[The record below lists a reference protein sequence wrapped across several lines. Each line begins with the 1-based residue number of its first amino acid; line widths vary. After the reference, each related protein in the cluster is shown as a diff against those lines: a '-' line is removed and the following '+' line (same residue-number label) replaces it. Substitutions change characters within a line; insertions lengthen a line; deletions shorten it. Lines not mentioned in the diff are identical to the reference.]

1 MENERKDIREL
12 AIKHKKLQTL
22 MHYVNKETLKQ
33 AHYKQIIGKASGV
46 DKVTKETYEEH
57 LEENIENLLMKMK
70 KFSYKPQ
77 PVRRTYIPKPG
88 SDKMRPLGIPAYE
101 DKLVQWCMTQVLNEI
116 YETKFLDCSY
126 GFRPNRNC
134 HMAIK
139 EINQRI
145 MINKVNYILD
155 CDIKGFFDNV
165 SHEWLVKF
173 LENDIQDKNFIR
185 YIVRFLK
192 SGIIEDLKY
201 YESDKGTPQ
210 GGIISPI
217 LANVYLHYVL
227 DTWFYVIKKKFKG
240 EMYLIRYADDF
251 VVLFQYENEANQF
264 YKLLVERLAKFG
276 LEIATDKTR
285 ILPFGRFKGKKE
297 DKFTFLGF
305 DFHNGKTINRK
316 YRPHIKSSVKK
327 LKDKRRNLKEWAWK
341 NMHNPI
347 DGIMKT
353 LNRKLEGHYN
363 YYGING
369 NYSSIKKFF
378 IYAKYTMFKVLN
390 RRSQKRHMK
399 YQDFIRIWR
408 CYINLPRIK
417 VNLWDWQS

>member
-1 MENERKDIREL
+1 MR
-12 AIKHKKLQTL
+12 
-22 MHYVNKETLKQ
+22 
-33 AHYKQIIGKASGV
+33 
-46 DKVTKETYEEH
+46 
-57 LEENIENLLMKMK
+57 MK

-77 PVRRTYIPKPG
+77 PVRRTYTPKPG
-88 SDKMRPLGIPAYE
+88 SDRMRPLVIPAYE
-101 DKLVQWCMTQVLNEI
+101 DKLVQWRMTQVLNEI
-116 YETKFLDCSY
+116 YETKFLECSY

-145 MINKVNYILD
+145 MINKVSYILD

-165 SHEWLVKF
+165 NHDWMIKF
-173 LENDIQDKNFIR
+173 LEHDIQDKNFIR

-201 YESDKGTPQ
+201 YESDKGAPQ
-210 GGIISPI
+210 GGIVSPV

-240 EMYLIRYADDF
+240 EMYQIRYADDF

-276 LEIATDKTR
+276 LEIAIDKTR
-285 ILPFGRFKGKKE
+285 ILPFGRFKGKKD

-305 DFHNGKTINRK
+305 DFHNGKTINGK

-327 LKDKRRNLKEWAWK
+327 LKVKRSNLKEWAK
-341 NMHNPI
+341 NNMHNPI
-347 DGIMKT
+347 EGLMKT

-363 YYGING
+363 Y
-369 NYSSIKKFF
+369 
-378 IYAKYTMFKVLN
+378 
-390 RRSQKRHMK
+390 
-399 YQDFIRIWR
+399 
-408 CYINLPRIK
+408 
-417 VNLWDWQS
+417 

>member
-22 MHYVNKETLKQ
+22 MHYVNKETLRQ
-33 AHYKQIIGKASGV
+33 AHYKQVIGKASGV
-46 DKVTKETYEEH
+46 DKTTKEIYEEH
-57 LEENIENLLMKMK
+57 LEENIDNLLMKMK

-134 HMAIK
+134 HMVIK

-165 SHEWLVKF
+165 NHEWLIKF
-173 LENDIQDKNFIR
+173 LEHDIQDKNFIR

-192 SGIIEDLKY
+192 SGVIEDLKY

-305 DFHNGKTINRK
+305 DFHNGKTTNGKFRT
-316 YRPHIKSSVKK
+316 HIKSSVKK
-327 LKDKRRNLKEWAWK
+327 LKVKRQNLKEWARK

-347 DGIMKT
+347 EDIMTT

-378 IYAKYTMFKVLN
+378 TYAKHTMFRVFN

-399 YQDFIRIWR
+399 YEDFERIWKY
-408 CYINLPRIK
+408 YINLPRIK
-417 VNLWDWQS
+417 VNLWGWQS

>member
-12 AIKHKKLQTL
+12 AIKHNRLQTL
-22 MHYVNKETLKQ
+22 MHYVNKETLIQAHNKQ
-33 AHYKQIIGKASGV
+33 AIGKASGV
-46 DKVTKETYEEH
+46 DKMTKETYEEH
-57 LEENIENLLMKMK
+57 LEENIDNLLMRMK

-134 HMAIK
+134 HMAIR

-165 SHEWLVKF
+165 NHEWLVKF
-173 LENDIQDKNFIR
+173 LEHDIQDKNFIR

-192 SGIIEDLKY
+192 SGIIEDLRY

-251 VVLFQYENEANQF
+251 VVLFQYENEATAF

-305 DFHNGKTINRK
+305 DFHNGNTINGK
-316 YRPHIKSSVKK
+316 YRIHIKSSVKK
-327 LKDKRRNLKEWAWK
+327 LKVKRQNLKEWARN

-347 DGIMKT
+347 EGLMKT

-378 IYAKYTMFKVLN
+378 IYAKYTMFRVLN

-399 YQDFIRIWR
+399 YVDFIRIWKY
-408 CYINLPRIK
+408 YINLPRIK
-417 VNLWDWQS
+417 VDLWGWQS